1 MAIAMISVMA
11 GLTTGQTVAR
21 LTRQGEKIYLR
32 KPDGTLQPY
41 GHQIVANSQS
51 QGPTPLAKPGSGSN
65 GDTVPPTISEMKPDG
80 TSSIGASYT
89 FSATVTD
96 TSGVR
101 SVAFVVQYPDNVTTQ
116 SFSASQQSG
125 TYTWQVSL
133 QGFSDGNWS
142 WWVVA
147 KDAAPKGGNTATSNT
162 VGFTVDTGGG
172 SSSGGG
178 GGSSGDTTSGTVT
191 NAEWNGGGG

>member
-1 MAIAMISVMA
+1 MKIHRRFGEFIVIEMIAVMA
-11 GLTTGQTVAR
+11 GLAIVQTVHAASTGYLNPEAASVVEYWTKER
-21 LTRQGEKIYLR
+21 RANAIPRDLVIDPRGLGYLR
-32 KPDGTLQPY
+32 KPDGSLQPY

-65 GDTVPPTISEMKPDG
+65 GDTVPPTITDMNPDG

-147 KDAAPKGGNTATSNT
+147 KDAAPKRDRAT
-162 VGFTVDTGGG
+162 G
-172 SSSGGG
+172 
-178 GGSSGDTTSGTVT
+178 
-191 NAEWNGGGG
+191 